1 MKSVTAATALRTQR
15 IGTQVHLGL
24 SVAPTRKEGKMRT
37 AKTAALVVVFASI
50 LHAQELT
57 YEGVHSKTDP
67 SVHGRRLYSDADPVG
82 VGGS

>member
-1 MKSVTAATALRTQR
+1 
-15 IGTQVHLGL
+15 
-24 SVAPTRKEGKMRT
+24 MRT

-50 LHAQELT
+50 LHAHELT